1 MKKEEIITVVMKLPD
16 EKVEVR
22 RIKNTYKELSK
33 FVKV

>member
-22 RIKNTYKELSK
+22 KIKTHIKNYLN